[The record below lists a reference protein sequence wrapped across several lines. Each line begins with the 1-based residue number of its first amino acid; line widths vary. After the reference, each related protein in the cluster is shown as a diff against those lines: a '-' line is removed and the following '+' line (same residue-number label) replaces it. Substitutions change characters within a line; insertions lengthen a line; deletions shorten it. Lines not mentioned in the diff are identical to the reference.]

1 MAAIVLNKM
10 SPNPSFCPS
19 CVNARTSK
27 NSLSRS
33 SMRFS
38 HISISQLSNIFP
50 SHPPS
55 SAQSAFPRCFTYCT
69 YLYGFMTTF
78 LEDTKGQAPMPCF
91 HTIKIEASWDGVST
105 YLLPWSTKAHT
116 MKISATNI
124 HNTTILPSVTDL
136 RQLELSYL
144 EFWAVDDVFRLI
156 ASLPPTLKKLTV
168 RGIRIYK
175 SWPTLYLTVG
185 LGIDLEHVE
194 TESAED
200 LSLLLRDNCLISL
213 KSLRVASVS
222 QARPH
227 DPEDLI
233 QRTPHLID
241 LL

>member
-1 MAAIVLNKM
+1 
-10 SPNPSFCPS
+10 
-19 CVNARTSK
+19 
-27 NSLSRS
+27 
-33 SMRFS
+33 
-38 HISISQLSNIFP
+38 
-50 SHPPS
+50 
-55 SAQSAFPRCFTYCT
+55 
-69 YLYGFMTTF
+69 MTTF

-91 HTIKIEASWDGVST
+91 HTIKIEASWDDVST

-124 HNTTILPSVTDL
+124 HNTTILPSVIDL

-175 SWPTLYLTVG
+175 SWPTLYLTVR

-213 KSLRVASVS
+213 KSLRWHLFPKLVPMIRRTSSRGLPTYRPPVARMYH
-222 QARPH
+222 QRGGRNEY
-227 DPEDLI
+227 PEG
-233 QRTPHLID
+233 
-241 LL
+241 